1 MIFGQKFNFFFT
13 LVFFK
18 IGLDMLF
25 NVVVDTREGFPDYKN
40 FHFYILSNLSLRTP
54 L

>member
-13 LVFFK
+13 LLFFK
-18 IGLDMLF
+18 TGLDILF

-40 FHFYILSNLSLRTP
+40 FIFI
-54 L
+54 